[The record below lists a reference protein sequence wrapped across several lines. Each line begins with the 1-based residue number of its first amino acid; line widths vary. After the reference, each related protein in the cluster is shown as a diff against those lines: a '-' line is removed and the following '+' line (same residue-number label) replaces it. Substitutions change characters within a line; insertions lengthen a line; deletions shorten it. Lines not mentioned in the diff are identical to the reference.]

1 MRAGLANAF
10 STRCLIFDKI
20 PPDVGIIT
28 ISTVFNKYK
37 KQAHKFVKNTEN
49 CAFIDMFIFPQYF
62 QLWHTK
68 SPEILQKS
76 VENLFKKSSQQFSTK
91 PTAPTTTTKI

>member
-37 KQAHKFVKNTEN
+37 KQAPKIVKNTEN
-49 CAFIDMFIFPQYF
+49 CAFIDMFIFTPHF
-62 QLWHTK
+62 QQRHTK
-68 SPEILQKS
+68 SPE
-76 VENLFKKSSQQFSTK
+76 NL
-91 PTAPTTTTKI
+91 